1 MFADGWEINNNRVNE
16 AISAEKSAAF
26 DYQDIR
32 DDKVNTYFSLEKGSS
47 KTFTFKLN
55 ASYLGKFYLPSF
67 QCSAMYD
74 NTIFAR
80 TAPTWINIILQKT
93 PNS

>member
-1 MFADGWEINNNRVNE
+1 MFADGWEINNNRVND
-16 AISAEKSAAF
+16 AISAETNAAF

-32 DDKVNTYFSLEKGSS
+32 DDRVKTYFSLGKGAS
-47 KTFTFKLN
+47 KTFQFKLN
-55 ASYLGKFYLPSF
+55 AAYLGKFYLPSF

-80 TAPTWINIILQKT
+80 LAPAWVNITLQKP